1 MGVRNF
7 FGFGFGGGNG
17 FNRRNASIMSRKNI
31 ANATMSPTEKES
43 VFKNRWNIFNHLAS
57 KRKPDP
63 NNESMPVSD
72 LEGFNLG
79 SSFSGAMDVY
89 SRYVYSVEASKEE
102 RVAVYREMAKY
113 PEISFAIDE
122 FVDEAINP
130 DKEDKFME
138 LILKSDA
145 IKKNDNIRKTI
156 ETEWNRLFYD
166 IIESDQYIDQW
177 FREYLIDG
185 EIGFE
190 KLINNE
196 DPKQGIIGIKKLRT
210 TKLHV
215 LWDDLEVDKIALFF
229 YRSENQAQQLPV
241 EAVAYASSGIYEYN
255 KSEDDKLVLSFL
267 EPAKTTYK
275 RLKQLEDALVIYRL
289 VRAPER
295 RVFKIDVGNLPKGR
309 AEQYLKDLMIK
320 YRQRK
325 LFDPVTGQASEG
337 LDVMAMTEDYWLPLF
352 NGGRSSEIDTLEGG
366 ENLGE
371 IEDVKYFL
379 NKLYRGLKVPIK
391 RFESDTGFSIGD
403 TSDITREE
411 VKFVKQVKRFSKKF
425 ANVFKQ
431 VFITHLDLK
440 GIIEECG
447 ISQEDISVHM
457 FSNNLFDKY
466 FEAKI
471 DELKFQRFQG
481 YSSLIDTE
489 RPMLSKEWVAKKI
502 LELSD
507 DDWEENVEMLS
518 EEESAN
524 PPDPESG
531 ESEL

>member
-1 MGVRNF
+1 MGIRTF
-7 FGFGFGGGNG
+7 FGFGNAGGQG
-17 FNRRNASIMSRKNI
+17 RRNAGLMSRKNI
-31 ANATMSPTEKES
+31 ANATMSQTEKES
-43 VFKNRWNIFNHLAS
+43 VYKNRFNIFNHLQS
-57 KRKPDP
+57 KRKP
-63 NNESMPVSD
+63 NLGNEATPITDM
-72 LEGFNLG
+72 EGFNLG
-79 SSFSGAMDVY
+79 GSFSGSMDVY
-89 SRYVYSVEASKEE
+89 SRYVYNIEASKEE
-102 RVAVYREMAKY
+102 RLAVYREMAKY

-122 FVDEAINP
+122 FVDEAINS

-138 LILKSDA
+138 LIIKSDA
-145 IKKNDNIRKTI
+145 IRTNQNIRKTI
-156 ETEWNRLFYD
+156 ETEWNRLMYD
-166 IIESDQYIDQW
+166 TIEADANIDQW
-177 FREYLIDG
+177 FREYLVDG

-190 KLINNE
+190 KVLSNDN
-196 DPKQGIIGIKKLRT
+196 PKLGVVGIKKLRT

-215 LWDDLEVDKIALFF
+215 LWDDVEVDKIAMFF
-229 YRSENQAQQLPV
+229 YRTENQGQPLPV
-241 EAVAYASSGIYEYN
+241 EQIAYASSGFFEYN
-255 KSEDDKLVLSFL
+255 KAEDDKLVLSFL

-309 AEQYLKDLMIK
+309 AEQYLKDLMLK

-325 LFDPVTGQASEG
+325 LFDPTTGQASEG

-352 NGGRSSEIDTLEGG
+352 NQGRSSEITTLEGG
-366 ENLGE
+366 QNLGE
-371 IEDVKYFL
+371 VEDVKYFL

-411 VKFVKQVKRFSKKF
+411 VKFTKQVKRFSKRF
-425 ANVFKQ
+425 ANIFKQ
-431 VFITHLDLK
+431 IFITHLDLK

-447 ISQEDISVHM
+447 ISKEDITVHM

-481 YSSLIDTE
+481 YSTLIDSET
-489 RPMLSKEWVAKKI
+489 PMLSKEWVAKKI

-507 DDWEENVEMLS
+507 DEWEKNVELLTV
-518 EEESAN
+518 EESSKPTNDETA
-524 PPDPESG
+524 E
-531 ESEL
+531 

>member
-1 MGVRNF
+1 MGMRNF

-17 FNRRNASIMSRKNI
+17 FNRRNASLMSRKNI
-31 ANATMSPTEKES
+31 ANATMSPTEKEA
-43 VFKNRWNIFNHLAS
+43 VYKNRFNIFNHLAS
-57 KRKPDP
+57 KRKPESS
-63 NNESMPVSD
+63 NEAMPISD
-72 LEGFNLG
+72 MEGFNLG
-79 SSFSGAMDVY
+79 GSFSGAMDVY
-89 SRYVYSVEASKEE
+89 SRYVYSIEASKEE
-102 RVAVYREMAKY
+102 RLAVYREMAKY

-138 LILKSDA
+138 LIIKSDA
-145 IKKNDNIRKTI
+145 IKNNQNIRKTI
-156 ETEWNRLFYD
+156 ETEWDRLIYD
-166 IIESDQYIDQW
+166 TIEADQNIDQW

-190 KLINNE
+190 KVLNNE
-196 DPKQGIIGIKKLRT
+196 HPEMGVVGIKKLRT

-215 LWDDLEVDKIALFF
+215 LWDDVEVDKISLFY
-229 YRSENQAQQLPV
+229 YRSENQAQPLPV
-241 EAVAYASSGIYEYN
+241 EAVAYASSGIFEYN
-255 KSEDDKLVLSFL
+255 RSEDDKLVLSFL

-325 LFDPVTGQASEG
+325 LFDPATGQASEG

-352 NGGRSSEIDTLEGG
+352 NQGRSSEITTLEGG
-366 ENLGE
+366 QNLGE
-371 IEDVKYFL
+371 VDDVTYFL

-391 RFESDTGFSIGD
+391 RFESETGFSIGD

-411 VKFVKQVKRFSKKF
+411 VKFSKQVKRFSKKF
-425 ANVFKQ
+425 ANIFKQ
-431 VFITHLDLK
+431 IFITHLDLK
-440 GIIEECG
+440 GIIQECG
-447 ISQEDISVHM
+447 ISKEDITVHM
-457 FSNNLFDKY
+457 FANNLFDKY
-466 FEAKI
+466 FEAKV

-481 YSSLIDTE
+481 YATLIDTE
-489 RPMLSKEWVAKKI
+489 HPMLSKEWVAKKI
-502 LELSD
+502 LEITETEWD
-507 DDWEENVEMLS
+507 KNVELLTA
-518 EEESAN
+518 EEEARPKDEEPS
-524 PPDPESG
+524 
-531 ESEL
+531 